1 MQKSWM
7 WSIILNGWLTN
18 NSKIRVCV
26 AYIDLNKVIL
36 KDDFPLPH
44 INILVNNAAKSVTY
58 SFMDGFL

>member
-7 WSIILNGWLTN
+7 WSIILNGWLPN
-18 NSKIRVCV
+18 DSNIRVRV
-26 AYIDLNKVIL
+26 AYIDLNKAIP

-44 INILVNNAAKSVTY
+44 INILVKNAARSVTY